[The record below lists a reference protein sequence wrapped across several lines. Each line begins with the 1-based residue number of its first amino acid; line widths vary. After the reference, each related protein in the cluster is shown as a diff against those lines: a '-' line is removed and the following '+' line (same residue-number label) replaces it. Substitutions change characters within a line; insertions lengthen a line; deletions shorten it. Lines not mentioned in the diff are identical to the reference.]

1 MGRDTLVLDYT
12 FYGKKVPA
20 ATASVVDGPWCLT
33 DASSAGSPVAAVV
46 GSELSLLLASTDEV
60 ENLCV
65 SWGDVLSMDID
76 DLLCAEFWFRLTGM
90 ASTNIAFVGLGSA
103 RADDTDALT
112 AMAGFKVTGTGNI
125 VVESD
130 DGTTDKD
137 DIATGIAASSTFA
150 TSKKCVIDFASGIY
164 SASPPASSAGG
175 KANVLFSME
184 NASGLMVPVARTTRF
199 DMSAYSAGLQP
210 IFQIQKDG
218 TGTDSS
224 VPNLFIKRARFTLK
238 C

>member
-1 MGRDTLVLDYT
+1 MGRDTVVLDYT

-33 DASSAGSPVAAVV
+33 DTSAAGAPVAAVV

-60 ENLCV
+60 ENLCI
-65 SWGDVLSMDID
+65 SWGDILSMDID
-76 DLLCAEFWFRLTGM
+76 DLLMAEFWWRLTGM
-90 ASTNIAFVGLGSA
+90 TSTNIAFVGLGSA

-112 AMAGFKVTGTGNI
+112 AMCGFKVAGTGNI

-137 DIATGIAASSTFA
+137 DIATGIAAASTFA
-150 TSKKCVIDFASGIY
+150 TSKRCVIDFGSGVY

-175 KANVLFSME
+175 KADVKFFVDNSQ
-184 NASGLMVPVARTTRF
+184 GLLVPVATTTRF
-199 DMSAYSAGLQP
+199 DMSAYAAGLQP

-224 VPNLFIKRARFTLK
+224 VSNLFIKRCRFTLK